1 MMPQRVFLVGGALL
15 ALTAAGPSLLALD
28 VSSPEVYLQLGDQ
41 LFEETRYREAAEAY
55 GRVKGAPDEAHAYR
69 AATGL
74 VRSLLRVADFTHAK
88 READALAKGF
98 GLRAEAIAL
107 HGDALWSMGLFP
119 EAETRYRDA
128 LTLDAVHPR
137 AHHGLARA
145 FTARRKLDR
154 ALDHAQLAIHHSP
167 RDEEIHHTLAFIHDR
182 QRRFDRAAAALTTY
196 ASLLPPGDGDRALL
210 ARAQIQFLES
220 FRGRTPLETDPSSAT
235 AIHKV
240 PFRLV
245 KDKIVVSGRINGG
258 RPIDF
263 VVDTGAEMTVLG
275 RRAAERARISA
286 LGFTVSAGVGEAG
299 LRGLQLARIDELEI
313 GSYRVRNVPTIIKS
327 PPLSGLPAREGE
339 SWSPPALGLSMIVD
353 YQRRELT
360 FGRTISER
368 GEIEVPLYLYRLAMV
383 RGLVNDREPAS
394 FVVDTGGEVI
404 SISTVMASALGPS
417 RIRRIPLKVYG
428 SSGWDRDAFLLPG
441 LDLAFDRIRFDNF
454 ATVVL
459 NLRAP
464 SVLLGFELG
473 GIVGHR
479 FLKDYRVALDLEAGL
494 LKLTAPR
501 RTAHAPRAVPP
512 AVPEPPSPS
521 PAPPLSPE

>member
-1 MMPQRVFLVGGALL
+1 V
-15 ALTAAGPSLLALD
+15 
-28 VSSPEVYLQLGDQ
+28 
-41 LFEETRYREAAEAY
+41 
-55 GRVKGAPDEAHAYR
+55 
-69 AATGL
+69 
-74 VRSLLRVADFTHAK
+74 
-88 READALAKGF
+88 
-98 GLRAEAIAL
+98 AL
-107 HGDALWSMGLFP
+107 HADALWSMGLFP

-128 LTLDAVHPR
+128 LTLDAAHPR

-154 ALDHAQLAIHHSP
+154 ALEHAQLAIDRSP
-167 RDEEIHHTLAFIHDR
+167 RDAEIHHTLAFIHDR
-182 QRRFDRAAAALTTY
+182 QGRFDQAAASLATY
-196 ASLLPPGDGDRALL
+196 ASLLPHGERTLL
-210 ARAQIQFLES
+210 ARAQIRFLES

-245 KDKIVVSGRINGG
+245 KDKIVVSGRVNGG

-263 VVDTGAEMTVLG
+263 VLDTGAEMTVLG
-275 RRAAERARISA
+275 RRAAERARIPA

-327 PPLSGLPAREGE
+327 PPLRGLPVREGE

-368 GEIEVPLYLYRLAMV
+368 GEIEVPLYFYRLAMV

-428 SSGWDRDAFLLPG
+428 SSGWDREAFLLPG

-479 FLKDYRVALDLEAGL
+479 FLKDYRVAIDLEAGL
-494 LKLTAPR
+494 LRLTAPG

-512 AVPEPPSPS
+512 AVPGPPPPSS
-521 PAPPLSPE
+521 APPQSRE